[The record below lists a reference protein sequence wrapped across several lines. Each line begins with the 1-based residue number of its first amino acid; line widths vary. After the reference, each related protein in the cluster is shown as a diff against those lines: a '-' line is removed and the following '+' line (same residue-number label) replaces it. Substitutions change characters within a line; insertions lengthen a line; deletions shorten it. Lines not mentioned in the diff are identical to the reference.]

1 MGTRLYA
8 LTKDKRVIEKLAKVP
23 AGTYAKLEGI
33 KEKYAAISEYD
44 KVFNIV
50 RRDRHLDLLEN
61 FLLFGY
67 GRIQFK
73 AENGFGFEE
82 DPAKVREILVS
93 HFTNQI
99 YDPSYDMF
107 EIMQKIEDI
116 PLIVKTGGVIWH

>member
-8 LTKDKRVIEKLAKVP
+8 LTKDKVVIEKLAKVP
-23 AGTYAKLEGI
+23 AGTYAKLEKI
-33 KEKYAAISEYD
+33 KEQYAAISQYD

-67 GRIQFK
+67 GRIGFK

-82 DPAKVREILVS
+82 DPAKAREILTH
-93 HFTNQI
+93 HFTRQI
-99 YDPSYDMF
+99 YDPAYDVF
-107 EIMQKIEDI
+107 DIMGKIEDI

>member
-8 LTKDKRVIEKLAKVP
+8 MVQDTVVIEKLAKVP
-23 AGTYAKLEGI
+23 AGTYARLEGI
-33 KEKYAAISEYD
+33 KEKYEAISQYN
-44 KVFNIV
+44 KIFKIIKT
-50 RRDRHLDLLEN
+50 DRHMDRLEN

-82 DPAKVREILVS
+82 DPGKARDILVS

-99 YDPSYDMF
+99 YDPAYDMF